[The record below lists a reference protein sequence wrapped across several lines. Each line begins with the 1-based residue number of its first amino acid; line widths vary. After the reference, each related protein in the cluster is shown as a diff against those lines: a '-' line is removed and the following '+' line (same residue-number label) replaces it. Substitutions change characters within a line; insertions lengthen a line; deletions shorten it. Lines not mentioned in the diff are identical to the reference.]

1 MQALQEAW
9 ENGMM
14 RPQERIEA
22 LRGTQLFGKASAES
36 LKLLASHAVERRLH
50 QGEILFV
57 GGETARGLYV
67 AVSGALRA
75 FRESEEGREQT
86 IHVERAGATFAE
98 VPVFDDGPYPSTV
111 MAEEDSV
118 VLFLAKDD
126 VRRFLLHNP
135 EAALAALGV
144 LAGRLRKVA
153 SLLEQLSLQ
162 DVTQRLAAM
171 LVEEAASCGNVEDG
185 ASFTL
190 ADPHQ
195 RIAARLGSV
204 REVITRILSRFANE
218 QLIAL
223 HGHRITILNASALQ
237 AKAKMDLPKTPPRP

>member
-1 MQALQEAW
+1 MK
-9 ENGMM
+9 
-14 RPQERIEA
+14 PQERIEV
-22 LRGTQLFGKASAES
+22 LRGTQLFGNTSAES
-36 LKLLASHAVERRLH
+36 LQLLASHAIERRLQ

-86 IHVERAGATFAE
+86 IHVEHAGATFAE
-98 VPVFDDGPYPSTV
+98 VPVFDNGPYPSTV

-118 VLFLAKDD
+118 VLFLAKED
-126 VRRFLLHNP
+126 VRHFLLQNP

-144 LAGRLRKVA
+144 LAGRLRKVT

-171 LVEEAASCGNVEDG
+171 LVEEAASCGTVRDG
-185 ASFTL
+185 ASFSL
-190 ADPHQ
+190 PDPHQ

-204 REVITRILSRFANE
+204 REVITRILNRFVNE
-218 QLIAL
+218 ELIAVR
-223 HGHRITILNASALQ
+223 GHRITILDASALQ
-237 AKAKMDLPKTPPRP
+237 AKAKIHVPKVPPHP

>member
-1 MQALQEAW
+1 M
-9 ENGMM
+9 
-14 RPQERIEA
+14 
-22 LRGTQLFGKASAES
+22 
-36 LKLLASHAVERRLH
+36 
-50 QGEILFV
+50 
-57 GGETARGLYV
+57 

-75 FRESEEGREQT
+75 FRENEEGREQT

-190 ADPHQ
+190 LIPIRGSPHVLDQ
-195 RIAARLGSV
+195 YAK
-204 REVITRILSRFANE
+204 LSPGF
-218 QLIAL
+218 
-223 HGHRITILNASALQ
+223 
-237 AKAKMDLPKTPPRP
+237 

>member
-1 MQALQEAW
+1 MTA
-9 ENGMM
+9 
-14 RPQERIEA
+14 QERIEA
-22 LRGTQLFGKASAES
+22 LRSTQLFGDASAEA
-36 LKLLASHAVERRLH
+36 LKLLASRAIERHLH

-98 VPVFDDGPYPSTV
+98 VPVFDNGAYPSTV

-118 VLFLAKDD
+118 VLFLAKED
-126 VRRFLLHNP
+126 VRRVLLQNP
-135 EAALAALGV
+135 EAAVAALKV
-144 LAGRLRKVA
+144 LAGRLRKVT

-171 LVEEAASCGNVEDG
+171 LVDEASSRGNVEDG
-185 ASFTL
+185 TSF
-190 ADPHQ
+190 
-195 RIAARLGSV
+195 SV
-204 REVITRILSRFANE
+204 RPSSENCS
-218 QLIAL
+218 
-223 HGHRITILNASALQ
+223 ASWISARSHHPNS
-237 AKAKMDLPKTPPRP
+237 APVCK